1 MLKAN
6 SRFFLFFLFLQ
17 ASVYAQTQET
27 ILVRDFEAWTSVGIA
42 YKPNKKWSFELLER
56 LQLKDNASVVSGYFT
71 EIESAYA
78 ITKHWKIGAGFRY
91 IRNNDTRGK
100 IQGYENFHRYHFDL
114 KYQHDIK
121 RFTLGY
127 RLRYQTKSE
136 LGVTGADLDI
146 PNQNIRLKIEV
157 DYNIKKSNYT
167 PTLGVDFFNA
177 ILESGGIVFSKYRII
192 SGVDYQFKT
201 AGKVG
206 LFYLIDQQVHVDY
219 PKTTHVLSLK
229 YMYTFK

>member
-1 MLKAN
+1 MLKVN
-6 SRFFLFFLFLQ
+6 SRFFLFLLFLQ

-27 ILVRDFEAWTSVGIA
+27 VLVRDFESWNSVGIA

-91 IRNNDTRGK
+91 IRNNDTKGK

-114 KYQHDIK
+114 KYQHNIK
-121 RFTLGY
+121 QFVLGY

-136 LGVTGADLDI
+136 LGLSGADLDV
-146 PNQNIRLKIEV
+146 PNQNFRLKVELE
-157 DYNIKKSNYT
+157 YNINKSDFT
-167 PTLGVDFFNA
+167 PSIAVQIFNT
-177 ILESGGIVFSKYRII
+177 IPESGGLIFSKYRFT
-192 SGVDYQFKT
+192 SGLDYKFKD
-201 AGKVG
+201 AGKLG
-206 LFYLIDQQVHVDY
+206 LFYLIDQQVNIDY

>member
-1 MLKAN
+1 MK
-6 SRFFLFFLFLQ
+6 
-17 ASVYAQTQET
+17 E
-27 ILVRDFEAWTSVGIA
+27 
-42 YKPNKKWSFELLER
+42 
-56 LQLKDNASVVSGYFT
+56 NASVVSGYFT

-91 IRNNDTRGK
+91 IRNNDTKGK
-100 IQGYENFHRYHFDL
+100 IQSYENFHRYHFDL

-136 LGVTGADLDI
+136 LGLSGADLDV
-146 PNQNIRLKIEV
+146 PNQNFRLKVELE
-157 DYNIKKSNYT
+157 YNINKSDFT
-167 PTLGVDFFNA
+167 PSIAVQIFNT
-177 ILESGGIVFSKYRII
+177 IPESGGLIFSKYRFT
-192 SGVDYQFKT
+192 SGLDYKFKD
-201 AGKVG
+201 AGKLG
-206 LFYLIDQQVHVDY
+206 LFYLIDQQVNIDY